1 MDPYAHT
8 QPTETPDLLTY
19 LEEKG
24 KVAIGGD
31 VVAEAAN
38 FLAWAKDFLAANRPV
53 ENFPADSNH
62 GVRLSN
68 NDRVLVCPPVPAPGT
83 TAPSGAV
90 EITHGASQSGQEGV
104 SSTDSKRVI

>member
-8 QPTETPDLLTY
+8 QSTETPDLLSY
-19 LEEKG
+19 LGSKIPRTADTTVEQ
-24 KVAIGGD
+24 
-31 VVAEAAN
+31 
-38 FLAWAKDFLAANRPV
+38 FLADAKKFLEQNRPV